1 MKSEFWTNFYT
12 SRFLRVKKEVCGR
25 VHKSKKF
32 QEYFARSLGSHL
44 YTLFFYTCL
53 GYLSWRPLIRCL
65 PRYLLR
71 PAFATIKKSKIKF
84 ILIKWF
90 YFSRFILLIVYFT
103 IQKLKVKRLDSN
115 PRPKSILF
123 EKIYHFYLH
132 SPHFEFK
139 IMVPPLQNSD
149 SSSNSLN
156 HWVRMKFSAQFLIR
170 QNSCFFNK

>member
-1 MKSEFWTNFYT
+1 MTAPDSYDFTCKPIVPIWNCYNWYPYMTIVESAKD
-12 SRFLRVKKEVCGR
+12 L
-25 VHKSKKF
+25 F
-32 QEYFARSLGSHL
+32 QNR
-44 YTLFFYTCL
+44 LFFYTCL

-103 IQKLKVKRLDSN
+103 IQKLKVKRLDAS

-123 EKIYHFYLH
+123 EEIYHFYLH

-139 IMVPPLQNSD
+139 IMVPPLQD
-149 SSSNSLN
+149 SSSNSEFKSLSQSEIFCT
-156 HWVRMKFSAQFLIR
+156 VFDPTKQL
-170 QNSCFFNK
+170 FFQ